1 MSKDPEGWAFD
12 FGCILHDN
20 FNSDAVARIVV
31 PFSAHGFRFA
41 GTARPKTG
49 FGMELL
55 ERLLFGSDS
64 LWGGG
69 VAHSVMILA
78 LVIALGIML
87 GKVKVAGVSLGVTG
101 ILFVGIAFSYFGMNI
116 DEHLMHFLKEFGLIL
131 FVYSIGLQVGPGFF
145 SSFRKGGIT
154 LNKLAVLVVALGVVT
169 TVALYYVTGLPMTTM
184 VGVMSGAVTNT
195 PGLGAAQQA
204 FSDLHAGADAPD
216 IATGYALAYPLGVI
230 GAILTLLALRYLLR
244 IDVRQEEEAA
254 GLGTDVLKDLTTRRI
269 SVEICNPAVEGKSI
283 SGIRRLALRDFV
295 VSRICR
301 PGEAPELADA
311 ATTLRCGDRILLVA
325 APKDAEALVALLG
338 REVDAGP
345 MMPDRKMISR
355 RILITKPELNGKTLA
370 ELRIRSTSGVT
381 ITRINRSG
389 IDLVAAGNLQLQLG
403 DRVTVVGPELSV
415 AHAERL
421 FGNSL
426 KRLNHPNL
434 IPIFIGIA
442 LGVVL
447 GSISFWIPGVPQP
460 VKLGLAGGPL
470 IVADRPLRSV
480 LPAHHLYDDVGQ
492 PDAARSG
499 HFAFPCGRGAGCRR
513 GFRAYARRGRICLDR
528 LRSCNHDRSAA
539 AGGAFRTFLLQTQLL
554 YADRRAFG
562 RVDQSAGTGLFDRA
576 DHVRRTFGGI
586 CYGLSAV
593 DVPAGAGGP
602 AFDFDF
608 RITQKGAAK
617 QRPVTAI
624 TSHCIEIS
632 SRLRLFLIE

>member
-64 LWGGG
+64 LWGRG
-69 VAHSVMILA
+69 VAHSVMILV
-78 LVIALGIML
+78 LVIALWVL
-87 GKVKVAGVSLGVTG
+87 S
-101 ILFVGIAFSYFGMNI
+101 FNQ
-116 DEHLMHFLKEFGLIL
+116 LMHFLKEFGLIL

-145 SSFRKGGIT
+145 SSFRKGGVT

-345 MMPDRKMISR
+345 MMQDRKMISR

-470 IVADRPLRSV
+470 IVAILIGRYGPYYRLITYTTMSANLMLRE
-480 LPAHHLYDDVGQ
+480 VGISLFL
-492 PDAARSG
+492 AG
-499 HFAFPCGRGAGCRR
+499 VGLGAGED
-513 GFRAYARRGRICLDR
+513 FVPTLV
-528 LRSCNHDRSAA
+528 
-539 AGGAFRTFLLQTQLL
+539 AGGYVWIAYGAVITIVPLLLAGLFGRFYYKLNYYTLIGVLSGASTNPPALAYSTEQTTSDAPSVGYATVYPLSMFLRVLAAQLL
-554 YADRRAFG
+554 ILIFG
-562 RVDQSAGTGLFDRA
+562 
-576 DHVRRTFGGI
+576 
-586 CYGLSAV
+586 
-593 DVPAGAGGP
+593 
-602 AFDFDF
+602 
-608 RITQKGAAK
+608 
-617 QRPVTAI
+617 
-624 TSHCIEIS
+624 
-632 SRLRLFLIE
+632 

>member
-1 MSKDPEGWAFD
+1 
-12 FGCILHDN
+12 
-20 FNSDAVARIVV
+20 
-31 PFSAHGFRFA
+31 
-41 GTARPKTG
+41 
-49 FGMELL
+49 MELI

-87 GKVKVAGVSLGVTG
+87 GKIRIAGVSLGVTG
-101 ILFVGIAFSYFGMNI
+101 ILFVGIAFSCFGMNI

-145 SSFRKGGIT
+145 SSFRKGGVT
-154 LNKLAVLVVALGVVT
+154 LNKLAALVVALGVVT
-169 TVALYYVTGLPMTTM
+169 TVVLYYLTGLPMSTM

-269 SVEICNPAVEGKSI
+269 SVEVCNPAIEGKSI
-283 SGIRRLALRDFV
+283 SGIRHLALRDFV

-301 PGEAPELADA
+301 PGGAPELADA

-325 APKDAEALVALLG
+325 APKDVEALVALLG
-338 REVDAGP
+338 REVDAEQMIQDP
-345 MMPDRKMISR
+345 KMISR

-370 ELRIRSTSGVT
+370 ELRVRSTSGVT

-389 IDLVAAGNLQLQLG
+389 IDLVAGNLQLQLG

-470 IVADRPLRSV
+470 IVAILIGRYGPHYRLITYTTMSANLMLRE
-480 LPAHHLYDDVGQ
+480 VGI
-492 PDAARSG
+492 SLFLTG
-499 HFAFPCGRGAGCRR
+499 VGLGAGED
-513 GFRAYARRGRICLDR
+513 FVPTLV
-528 LRSCNHDRSAA
+528 
-539 AGGAFRTFLLQTQLL
+539 AGGYVWIAYGAVITVVPLLLAGIFGRYRYKLNYYTLIGVLSGALTNPPALAYSTEQTTSDAPSVGYATVYPLSMFLRVLAAQLL
-554 YADRRAFG
+554 ILIFG
-562 RVDQSAGTGLFDRA
+562 
-576 DHVRRTFGGI
+576 
-586 CYGLSAV
+586 
-593 DVPAGAGGP
+593 
-602 AFDFDF
+602 
-608 RITQKGAAK
+608 
-617 QRPVTAI
+617 
-624 TSHCIEIS
+624 
-632 SRLRLFLIE
+632 

>member
-1 MSKDPEGWAFD
+1 VSVDERMVHDIVQKVMANMQISGSVSGMHGVFKDM
-12 FGCILHDN
+12 N
-20 FNSDAVARIVV
+20 DAINASIEAQKKVCTMTLDQREQII
-31 PFSAHGFRFA
+31 SLIRK
-41 GTARPKTG
+41 KTH
-49 FGMELL
+49 ENA
-55 ERLLFGSDS
+55 E
-64 LWGGG
+64 
-69 VAHSVMILA
+69 ILA
-78 LVIALGIML
+78 NRGVNETGMGNVGDKILKHHLTADKVPGTEDISTIAWSGDRGLTLVEM
-87 GKVKVAGVSLGVTG
+87 
-101 ILFVGIAFSYFGMNI
+101 
-116 DEHLMHFLKEFGLIL
+116 
-131 FVYSIGLQVGPGFF
+131 GPF
-145 SSFRKGGIT
+145 
-154 LNKLAVLVVALGVVT
+154 
-169 TVALYYVTGLPMTTM
+169 
-184 VGVMSGAVTNT
+184 
-195 PGLGAAQQA
+195 
-204 FSDLHAGADAPD
+204 
-216 IATGYALAYPLGVI
+216 GVI

-345 MMPDRKMISR
+345 MMQDRKMISR

-470 IVADRPLRSV
+470 TAEHEAAPHLRILQKRLAQEITTMIHSKEEYEKAVEASAILFGGSTSEALRKLDEETLLQVFEGVPQFRIARAELGLPFVDLCAEKAQVFPSKGECRKMVQGGGVSLNKEKVA
-480 LPAHHLYDDVGQ
+480 
-492 PDAARSG
+492 DAAREVTE
-499 HFAFPCGRGAGCRR
+499 ADLIAGKYLLVQK
-513 GFRAYARRGRICLDR
+513 GKKNY
-528 LRSCNHDRSAA
+528 
-539 AGGAFRTFLLQTQLL
+539 FLLI
-554 YADRRAFG
+554 A
-562 RVDQSAGTGLFDRA
+562 
-576 DHVRRTFGGI
+576 
-586 CYGLSAV
+586 
-593 DVPAGAGGP
+593 
-602 AFDFDF
+602 
-608 RITQKGAAK
+608 
-617 QRPVTAI
+617 
-624 TSHCIEIS
+624 E
-632 SRLRLFLIE
+632 